1 MSRRYGATP
10 SVEARVYH
18 ESTRYGATPS
28 VEARVYHESRRYGAT
43 PSVEARVYHETTRYG
58 ATPSIEPDY
67 RVAAPSIE
75 PAYRYATPSIEPAYR
90 YATPSIE
97 ANQDV
102 EVRYNPFRG
111 VANANNPRLAPYGGE
126 IDGRRT
132 RKYRAADDVYPTTQG
147 TRIDPAII
155 CEDSRSKTRF
165 TFTGYKVEI
174 SKDDGKFSKF
184 ALYGRW
190 ASIAEQKAPID
201 TIFEPNEV
209 VVEFCGFPARMALE
223 QGQLED
229 SSGHFWVSGD
239 SDRRLP
245 ALQALRDFLKTE
257 GNLPFVADLSEEKQL
272 LWRTMASLL
281 TENNLDNFSAYEASP
296 RFTEFTPR

>member
-1 MSRRYGATP
+1 
-10 SVEARVYH
+10 VYH
-18 ESTRYGATPS
+18 ESVRYGSTPS

-58 ATPSIEPDY
+58 ATPSIEP
-67 RVAAPSIE
+67 
-75 PAYRYATPSIEPAYR
+75 AYRYATPSIEPAYR
-90 YATPSIE
+90 YVTPSIE

-147 TRIDPAII
+147 TKIDPAIV

-190 ASIAEQKAPID
+190 ASIAEQKPPIE

-239 SDRRLP
+239 TGRRRA
-245 ALQALRDFLKTE
+245 ALQALSDMLKTE
-257 GNLPFVADLSEEKQL
+257 GDLPFVADLSEEQQL
-272 LWRTMASLL
+272 LWRTMVSLL
-281 TENNLDNFSAYEASP
+281 TENNLDNFSAHQASS